1 MKPVIP
7 ITLFTES
14 AQGKQLI
21 AFWYS
26 HWAMDW
32 IYDQLLVKPYC
43 AIADLNQKDIIDW
56 FYNGIAS
63 ALRQA
68 HQVSIIS
75 QSGQLRTYVAVVAAG
90 LVLTIA
96 VFLGILIP

>member
-1 MKPVIP
+1 MKMFSLKNKVIV
-7 ITLFTES
+7 ITGACGLL
-14 AQGKQLI
+14 GKE
-21 AFWYS
+21 
-26 HWAMDW
+26 H
-32 IYDQLLVKPYC
+32 VK
-43 AIADLNQKDIIDW
+43 AIAKSGGIPVLIDLNQKDIIDW

-63 ALRQA
+63 VLRQA